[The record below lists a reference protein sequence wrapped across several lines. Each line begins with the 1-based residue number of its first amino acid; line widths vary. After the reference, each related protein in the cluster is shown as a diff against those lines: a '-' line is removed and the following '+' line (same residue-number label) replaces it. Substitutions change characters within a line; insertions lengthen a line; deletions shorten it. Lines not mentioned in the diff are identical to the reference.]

1 MATKKKSSSVKTGLG
16 MLAGAAIVGA
26 VGYALL
32 GKDGAKNRKKVK
44 GWVVMAKG
52 EVMHEIETIKK
63 MDLSEEDY
71 NKVVDKVMKKYKKL
85 KDINSKEAA
94 GLAKELQGYWKE
106 VEKRGKKKT
115 TKKAAKPR
123 KKATKSKKKA

>member
-1 MATKKKSSSVKTGLG
+1 MATKKKSSVKKGLG
-16 MLAGAAIVGA
+16 VIAAAAVVGA

-44 GWVVMAKG
+44 GWMVMAKG
-52 EVMHEIETIKK
+52 EVMHEIEKIKK

-85 KDINSKEAA
+85 KDINSKEALA
-94 GLAKELQGYWKE
+94 LAKELRGYWKE
-106 VEKRGKKKT
+106 VEKRGKKKPV
-115 TKKAAKPR
+115 KKAIKRR
-123 KKATKSKKKA
+123 KKAVK

>member
-1 MATKKKSSSVKTGLG
+1 MATKKKSSVKKGLG

-32 GKDGAKNRKKVK
+32 GKNGATNRNKVK

-63 MDLSEEDY
+63 MDLSEKDY
-71 NKVVDKVMKKYKKL
+71 NKIVDKVMKKYKKL
-85 KDINSKEAA
+85 KDINSKEA
-94 GLAKELQGYWKE
+94 LALGKELQGYWKE
-106 VEKRGKKKT
+106 IEKRGKKKPV
-115 TKKAAKPR
+115 KKSVKPR
-123 KKATKSKKKA
+123 KKAVTSKKKA